1 MSFVL
6 AWKLK
11 VFKDDLKV
19 WNKQEFGDVGLKRL
33 LADIISLDAKEGHE
47 GLSQEEKTCSE
58 SRIGNSHNQRKFH
71 GVKSLE
77 PCS

>member
-33 LADIISLDAKEGHE
+33 LADIISLETKEGYE
-47 GLSQEEKTCSE
+47 GLSREEKACSE
-58 SRIGNSHNQRKFH
+58 NRIGNLHNQRKFH